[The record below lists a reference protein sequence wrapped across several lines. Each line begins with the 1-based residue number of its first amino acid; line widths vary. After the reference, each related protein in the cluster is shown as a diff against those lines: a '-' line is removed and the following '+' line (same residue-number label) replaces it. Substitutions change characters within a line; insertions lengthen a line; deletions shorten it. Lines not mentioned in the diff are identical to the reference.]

1 MDQIRPSLLGD
12 ARFNPSPGRFQERHR
27 LRFHA
32 QSRANEAHSPPW
44 RFSLIAGRNRCASWC
59 LPLLLCWPHVGRD
72 CPPPNCAQAQYDGRQ
87 QAVQVM
93 VSSLQPP
100 SAVALVSADGQR
112 YPASGIALVSGPH
125 VLYNPPPSIS
135 LGIGGFGFSGCCSGF
150 GSGIGVGVP
159 VGQPTPAE
167 VSEQFLA
174 SALTDYA
181 TNWGQYHVEVSA
193 GGHALN
199 LAAPHPAG

>member
-1 MDQIRPSLLGD
+1 MRYWVLAIVTLS
-12 ARFNPSPGRFQERHR
+12 A
-27 LRFHA
+27 A
-32 QSRANEAHSPPW
+32 C
-44 RFSLIAGRNRCASWC
+44 AGPT
-59 LPLLLCWPHVGRD
+59 L
-72 CPPPNCAQAQYDGRQ
+72 PPPNSAQVQYDERQ

-100 SAVALVSADGQR
+100 SAVALVSADGQH

-150 GSGIGVGVP
+150 GTGLGVGVP

-167 VSEQFLA
+167 VSDQFVA
-174 SALTDYA
+174 SALIPSPPDYA
-181 TNWGQYHVEVSA
+181 TNWSQYHVEVSA
-193 GGHALN
+193 GDQAMN
-199 LAAPHPAG
+199 FAAPHPAS

>member
-1 MDQIRPSLLGD
+1 M
-12 ARFNPSPGRFQERHR
+12 RFRV
-27 LRFHA
+27 
-32 QSRANEAHSPPW
+32 
-44 RFSLIAGRNRCASWC
+44 LIIVAVLAACGPK
-59 LPLLLCWPHVGRD
+59 L
-72 CPPPNCAQAQYDGRQ
+72 PPPNSAQAHCDGRQ
-87 QAVQVM
+87 QAIQVM

-125 VLYNPPPSIS
+125 VLYNPPSSIS

-167 VSEQFLA
+167 VSDQFLA
-174 SALTDYA
+174 SALIPPDYA
-181 TNWGQYHVEVSA
+181 TNWSQYHVEVSA
-193 GGHALN
+193 GGQALN
-199 LAAPHPAG
+199 FAAPHPAG

>member
-1 MDQIRPSLLGD
+1 V
-12 ARFNPSPGRFQERHR
+12 H
-27 LRFHA
+27 
-32 QSRANEAHSPPW
+32 
-44 RFSLIAGRNRCASWC
+44 NRVQMKRTLSSGVP
-59 LPLLLCWPHVGRD
+59 PLLPI
-72 CPPPNCAQAQYDGRQ
+72 
-87 QAVQVM
+87 QVM

-125 VLYNPPPSIS
+125 VLYNPPSSIS
-135 LGIGGFGFSGCCSGF
+135 LGIGGFGFSGCCTGF

-167 VSEQFLA
+167 ISDQFLA
-174 SALTDYA
+174 SALIPSPPDYA

-193 GGHALN
+193 GGQALN